1 MNTIKPNPKIDV
13 PGVTGYLLWLR
24 QDLPA
29 VYAHVVKAFPQVAA
43 FDAKL
48 KKELASRG
56 LGFSWSSIGSALSG
70 AASSVGSVLGSVGSY
85 VATNTPAIL
94 TTGAGLYGMVAKQ
107 QMLNSQLMLAQ
118 SGQYPMQ
125 TGIMQSPG
133 NQPYL
138 TGISPTGAY
147 PSTYSP
153 YSSGGFASGILSSTI
168 MGVPSWIF
176 LVAIAGG
183 GFLLL
188 RRR

>member
-1 MNTIKPNPKIDV
+1 MKTIKPNPKIDV
-13 PGVTGYLLWLR
+13 PGVTGYLIWLR

-29 VYAHVVKAFPQVAA
+29 VYARLVTVFPQVAA
-43 FDAKL
+43 FDVAL

-56 LGFSWSSIGSALSG
+56 LGFSWSSIGDALSG
-70 AASSVGSVLGSVGSY
+70 AASSVGSVIGDVGSY

-107 QMLNSQLMLAQ
+107 QMLNSQLVLAQ

-125 TGIMQSPG
+125 TGIVQSPG

-138 TGISPTGAY
+138 TGIGQTGMV
-147 PSTYSP
+147 SP
-153 YSSGGFASGILSSTI
+153 YASSGFASGLLSSTI

-176 LVAIAGG
+176 IVAAVGG
-183 GFLLL
+183 GAMLLM
-188 RRR
+188 RKR